1 MSEADIRYKNYKI
14 GKVVEVEDIQKNL
27 KKVGVAVEDI
37 EEPETIEVVTNAKH
51 ISEGNIVILAL
62 PGAIVP
68 AGSESE
74 ADGGQGIV
82 VSKQAMG
89 GV

>member
-82 VSKQAMG
+82 VSKQAVG